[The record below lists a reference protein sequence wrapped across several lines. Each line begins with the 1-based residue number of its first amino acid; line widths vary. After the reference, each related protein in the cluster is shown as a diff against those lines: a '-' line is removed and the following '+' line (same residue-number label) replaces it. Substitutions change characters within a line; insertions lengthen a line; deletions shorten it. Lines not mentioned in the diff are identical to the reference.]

1 MLGSEGKPPAAVMM
15 AQIIH
20 DTTIAR
26 ITCVTKHAKRS
37 EWKSD
42 GDKM

>member
-20 DTTIAR
+20 DAATAR
-26 ITCVTKHAKRS
+26 ITCVTHEKRIV
-37 EWKSD
+37 
-42 GDKM
+42 